1 MFSYAENDTA
11 HSGDQEVI
19 TPTQLTSQFPAAFMP
34 WVLASFLSLP
44 PYQLLTLY
52 HLFTQP
58 YPQWK
63 SKVAVI
69 LSSIQLHPL
78 ILDSH
83 AKLSMR
89 SWELIQLSNDS
100 FEIIHA
106 NPHNSALHLLWE
118 RTDWYFLLS
127 KKLPLLPSWMAAVN
141 LTMIWGIT
149 WPSVFMLEKSV
160 LFKLKWKQLW
170 SVLNWTPKV
179 CFVGLNITWR

>member
-1 MFSYAENDTA
+1 MFSYAENDNA

-34 WVLASFLSLP
+34 WASVSFLSLP

-63 SKVAVI
+63 GTVAVI

-89 SWELIQLSNDS
+89 SWELIQLSDDP

-127 KKLPLLPSWMAAVN
+127 KKLPLLPRWMAAVN
-141 LTMIWGIT
+141 LTMIWGFGELPGQACSC
-149 WPSVFMLEKSV
+149 WRNQFFSSWNENNYEVF
-160 LFKLKWKQLW
+160 
-170 SVLNWTPKV
+170 WTEHQKYA
-179 CFVGLNITWR
+179 L